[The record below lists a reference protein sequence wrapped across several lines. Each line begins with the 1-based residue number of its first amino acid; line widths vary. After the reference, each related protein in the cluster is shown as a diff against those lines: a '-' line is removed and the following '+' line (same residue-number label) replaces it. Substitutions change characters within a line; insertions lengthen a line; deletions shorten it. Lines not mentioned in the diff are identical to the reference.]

1 MKGVIILPKYLSK
14 FWIPKSSDYGDDFSA
29 ISSATAPLY
38 YAMRDSFGF
47 ELRYAD
53 EVDVDSDTDIVFM
66 FGVPYHNR
74 INLLPGLIDLD
85 KKIKLIMYT
94 GDVQC
99 YGNKKCLENKIKVY
113 DRCDIIL
120 SQSYEYFAKI
130 YPQFLFKYEF
140 LPLFFSP
147 HDRYM
152 KFSFNDDPKMR
163 CLLSGAVNSKIYP
176 LRSFVKKQSNNI
188 DCKRAIGDKYAELLN
203 SYFCCVTSCSIFN
216 YVLAKHLEIP
226 STGSLLLTNETSD
239 LKRAGFISNYHYV
252 PVTKKNVIAKISY
265 CLKKPNK
272 YKHIRKQGMEF
283 VRKNHSVVNRIEQL
297 KRIFDGLMV

>member
-1 MKGVIILPKYLSK
+1 
-14 FWIPKSSDYGDDFSA
+14 
-29 ISSATAPLY
+29 
-38 YAMRDSFGF
+38 
-47 ELRYAD
+47 
-53 EVDVDSDTDIVFM
+53 
-66 FGVPYHNR
+66 
-74 INLLPGLIDLD
+74 
-85 KKIKLIMYT
+85 
-94 GDVQC
+94 
-99 YGNKKCLENKIKVY
+99 
-113 DRCDIIL
+113 
-120 SQSYEYFAKI
+120 
-130 YPQFLFKYEF
+130 
-140 LPLFFSP
+140 
-147 HDRYM
+147 M

-188 DCKRAIGDKYAELLN
+188 DCKKAIGDKYAELLN

-252 PVTKKNVIAKISY
+252 PVTKKNVIAKISH